1 MCSLNF
7 HPPTKKRKK
16 KEAANVGAGGQTQ
29 ACITASPSFTIL
41 GTLGIV
47 KQFESLLM
55 PNAG

>member
-7 HPPTKKRKK
+7 HPPTKKKRKK
-16 KEAANVGAGGQTQ
+16 AANVGTGGQTP

-41 GTLGIV
+41 RALGIV
-47 KQFESLLM
+47 KQFENLLM